1 MNNYVRKY
9 SVKPLVSVIMT
20 VFNEEKN
27 IERALKSLLE
37 QTYKNIEV
45 IIFDDCSTDNT
56 VGIIEAFFS
65 NNKDLKYVLVKK
77 DKNVGTYYNKNEAL
91 DIAKGDFI
99 TFIDGDD
106 EYLPKKIENELYTLY
121 TSIDKKLIVVSK
133 FEERKGEETRE
144 LDLFSGMM
152 AHRDVFFKICG
163 KFYPTR
169 FGGDWEYKLRLE
181 RFYSNI
187 AIFRNKIE
195 YIAYVEEAT
204 KSNLTSMYKRDIR
217 HKFFKNIYEEYREKK
232 HYWDNDE
239 FKFI

>member
-27 IERALKSLLE
+27 IERALNSLLA

-56 VGIIEAFFS
+56 IEVIEEFFS
-65 NNKDLKYVLVKK
+65 KNKDLKYVLVKK

-195 YIAYVEEAT
+195 YIAYVEEGT